1 MNGAEQDRQRDKQQ
15 PEHVEGVVDGTQNK
29 GRDGMNTL
37 QRLHAEQDQSPW
49 IDFIDRELI
58 TTGRLDD
65 LIAQG
70 LRGLTSNPTIF
81 GKAVSS
87 GQYDELIRQQID
99 AGHSNDQIFEEIAIS
114 DVGDAAD
121 ALRKVYDESNGTD
134 GFASIEVEPALSD
147 DTAKTVERA
156 RHLWTR
162 LGRPNVFVKIPATDA
177 AIPAITQCIA
187 EGININVTLM
197 FSVDVYRDVA
207 AAYIE
212 GLKQRRARGEPLN
225 RLASV
230 ASFFVSRV
238 DTKIDKQLEAVGTD
252 SAKNVLGK
260 AAIANAKM
268 AYQAYLEIFHGAD
281 FEELRA
287 AGAQVQRCLWASTS
301 TKNPDYRDV
310 LYVEELIGPET
321 VNTMPLATIEAF
333 LDHGDVQRTVDRNID
348 VARQALRDLGGQGV
362 DMHQVT
368 DELIEEG
375 IESFSKSFEGLME
388 TIDSQRKALAT
399 A

>member
-1 MNGAEQDRQRDKQQ
+1 
-15 PEHVEGVVDGTQNK
+15 
-29 GRDGMNTL
+29 
-37 QRLHAEQDQSPW
+37 
-49 IDFIDRELI
+49 
-58 TTGRLDD
+58 
-65 LIAQG
+65 
-70 LRGLTSNPTIF
+70 
-81 GKAVSS
+81 
-87 GQYDELIRQQID
+87 
-99 AGHSNDQIFEEIAIS
+99 
-114 DVGDAAD
+114 
-121 ALRKVYDESNGTD
+121 
-134 GFASIEVEPALSD
+134 
-147 DTAKTVERA
+147 
-156 RHLWTR
+156 
-162 LGRPNVFVKIPATDA
+162 
-177 AIPAITQCIA
+177 
-187 EGININVTLM
+187 
-197 FSVDVYRDVA
+197 
-207 AAYIE
+207 
-212 GLKQRRARGEPLN
+212 
-225 RLASV
+225 
-230 ASFFVSRV
+230 
-238 DTKIDKQLEAVGTD
+238 
-252 SAKNVLGK
+252 
-260 AAIANAKM
+260 M

>member
-1 MNGAEQDRQRDKQQ
+1 
-15 PEHVEGVVDGTQNK
+15 
-29 GRDGMNTL
+29 MNTL

-58 TTGRLDD
+58 TTGRLGE
-65 LIAQG
+65 LIDQG
-70 LRGLTSNPTIF
+70 IRGLTSNPTIF
-81 GKAVSS
+81 AKAIAS
-87 GQYDELIRQQID
+87 GQYDELIKEQID
-99 AGHSNDQIFEEIAIS
+99 AGHTNEQIFEEIAVS

-121 ALRKVYDESNGTD
+121 ALRRVYDASNGTD
-134 GFASIEVEPALSD
+134 GFASIEVEPALAD
-147 DTAKTVERA
+147 DTAGTVERA
-156 RHLWTR
+156 RHLWGR
-162 LGRPNVFVKIPATDA
+162 LHRPNVFVKIPATEA
-177 AIPAITQCIA
+177 GVPAISQCIA

-207 AAYIE
+207 QAYLE
-212 GLKQRRARGEPLN
+212 GLRKRRDQGHNLD

-238 DTKIDKQLEAVGTD
+238 DTKVDKQLETRQDRGARDVM
-252 SAKNVLGK
+252 GK

-268 AYQAYLEIFHGAD
+268 AYQAYLDIFHGAD
-281 FEELRA
+281 FEDLRT

-310 LYVEELIGPET
+310 LYVEDLIGPET
-321 VNTMPLATIEAF
+321 VNTMPIDTIKAF
-333 LDHGDVQRTVDRNID
+333 LDHGDVQRTVDRD
-348 VARQALRDLGGQGV
+348 VDEARQMLRDLQGQGI
-362 DMHQVT
+362 DMQQVT

-375 IESFSKSFEGLME
+375 VSAFAKSFEDLMD

>member
-1 MNGAEQDRQRDKQQ
+1 
-15 PEHVEGVVDGTQNK
+15 
-29 GRDGMNTL
+29 
-37 QRLHAEQDQSPW
+37 
-49 IDFIDRELI
+49 
-58 TTGRLDD
+58 
-65 LIAQG
+65 
-70 LRGLTSNPTIF
+70 
-81 GKAVSS
+81 
-87 GQYDELIRQQID
+87 
-99 AGHSNDQIFEEIAIS
+99 
-114 DVGDAAD
+114 
-121 ALRKVYDESNGTD
+121 
-134 GFASIEVEPALSD
+134 
-147 DTAKTVERA
+147 
-156 RHLWTR
+156 
-162 LGRPNVFVKIPATDA
+162 
-177 AIPAITQCIA
+177 
-187 EGININVTLM
+187 LM

>member
-1 MNGAEQDRQRDKQQ
+1 
-15 PEHVEGVVDGTQNK
+15 
-29 GRDGMNTL
+29 MNTL

-58 TTGRLDD
+58 NSGRLDD
-65 LIAQG
+65 LIDEG
-70 LRGLTSNPTIF
+70 IRGLTSNPTIF
-81 GKAVSS
+81 AKAIASGK
-87 GQYDELIRQQID
+87 YDELIKQQID
-99 AGHSNDQIFEEIAIS
+99 AGHGNAEIFEEIAVS

-121 ALRKVYDESNGTD
+121 ELRRVYDESNGTD
-134 GFASIEVEPALSD
+134 GFASIEVEPELAD

-156 RHLWTR
+156 RHLWER
-162 LGRPNVFVKIPATDA
+162 LNRPNVFIKIPATDA
-177 AIPAITQCIA
+177 GVPAITECIA

-207 AAYIE
+207 HAYLE
-212 GLKQRRARGEPLN
+212 GLRRRRAAGHELD

-238 DTKIDKQLEAVGTD
+238 DTKVDKQLQARTD
-252 SAKNVLGK
+252 RRAADLLGK

-268 AYQAYLEIFHGAD
+268 AYQAYLEIFHGPEFD
-281 FEELRA
+281 ELRA

-321 VNTMPLATIEAF
+321 VNTMPIDTINAF
-333 LDHGDVQRTVDRNID
+333 LDHGNVQRTVDRNVDEARD
-348 VARQALRDLGGQGV
+348 VLRDLGGQGI
-362 DMHQVT
+362 DMDQVT

-375 IESFSKSFEGLME
+375 VKTFAKSFEDLMD